1 METTMTLSH
10 LADLIIVIGFFSI
23 IGAAVGHVIGE
34 LICLIA
40 DGIRERLKKHKER
53 KAQALEESGA
63 EQQQ

>member
-23 IGAAVGHVIGE
+23 ICAAVGHVIGE

-40 DGIRERLKKHKER
+40 DCIRDWRKKRKER

-63 EQQQ
+63 EQKQ